1 MKHSIEITPNLRS
14 LMAREIEVTEQGV
27 TKGMRRAG
35 IELQRD
41 WRDQIRAANLGRK
54 LAGTIRRRSY
64 PEQGV
69 SMKAA
74 VLVWSKAPDIV
85 SAHDAGATIRS
96 ADGFWLSIPLPA
108 AGRGRFGRR
117 LTPGEY
123 EQRTGQRLRLVYRPG
138 KPGLLV
144 ADDAR
149 ITRRGLARRKGGRRR
164 KDGILTGAQTVPVFL
179 LVPQVSLRKKLDLA
193 SGAAR
198 VANRLPGLI
207 LGGMQD

>member
-1 MKHSIEITPNLRS
+1 
-14 LMAREIEVTEQGV
+14 
-27 TKGMRRAG
+27 
-35 IELQRD
+35 
-41 WRDQIRAANLGRK
+41 
-54 LAGTIRRRSY
+54 
-64 PEQGV
+64 
-69 SMKAA
+69 
-74 VLVWSKAPDIV
+74 
-85 SAHDAGATIRS
+85 
-96 ADGFWLSIPLPA
+96 
-108 AGRGRFGRR
+108 

-149 ITRRGLARRKGGRRR
+149 ITKRGLARRKGGRRR

-207 LGGMQD
+207 VGGMPD